1 MGETTPSA
9 VVVELAHVKS
19 QLDGSVNAWLEAVH
33 DGYAARFGN
42 TFADN
47 GYSSL
52 AEIRGMTREEVE
64 GMRSVLAKAG
74 AKAPQLRLIEGAI
87 ADLAAPVAMPTAE
100 VVSIEPP
107 PVATQIPTRP
117 PHEAIVASATGTSV
131 VKLHPNEAI
140 QVPVAPVLAGQNAG
154 LERIYLGMG
163 WRERDPAAGVIDVD
177 CSVTGFA
184 AGYRLAEHTVSYLKL
199 HNAQDGQRATIVHT
213 GDILYG
219 QQGAGP
225 AVDLERIYVDL
236 SNLPAVIDAL
246 ALEANV
252 YTNGVLFSA
261 LSTAYV
267 RLVNADTNQE
277 LARMDLEAL
286 GDSRVSI
293 FTKLFRVTP
302 LVRQRAAAPEWRMV
316 AAFTIRDALFRHDS
330 VYQASMIFNAPQPLA
345 DTPSSQQ
352 SSGSSSLRPKTTY
365 SSPPIALATAAGVA
379 AAIAIFANPDD
390 LSVSRLDPSLFET
403 GVDYSSAI
411 YLGGNLLVDA
421 NFFTGCSCCEFPTCD
436 TVADCSIFGNCGCA
450 DCAIQAV
457 DRCCSASRNVISS
470 FVASCTACL
479 ASICRGIFHA
489 FAGLFDA
496 L

>member
-1 MGETTPSA
+1 MGESTPTA
-9 VVVELAHVKS
+9 VVVELANVKA
-19 QLDGSVNAWLEAVH
+19 QLDGSVDAWLDSVH
-33 DGYAARFGN
+33 EGYAGRFGN
-42 TFADN
+42 CFADN

-64 GMRSVLAKAG
+64 MMKSVLIKEG

-100 VVSIEPP
+100 VVSTAPP
-107 PVATQIPTRP
+107 METQVPTRP
-117 PHEAIVASATGTSV
+117 PDESVVASATGASV
-131 VKLHPNEAI
+131 VKLRPNEAI
-140 QVPVAPVLAGQNAG
+140 QVPVSPVLAGQSAG

-163 WRERDPAAGVIDVD
+163 WRERDPAAGAIDVD

-219 QQGAGP
+219 QQSSGP
-225 AVDLERIYVDL
+225 SVDLERIYVDL
-236 SNLPAVIDAL
+236 SNLPAVVDAL

-286 GDSRVSI
+286 GDSRVSL

-302 LVRQRAAAPEWRMV
+302 NVRQRAAAPEWRMV
-316 AAFTIRDALFRHDS
+316 AAFTIRDALFRHDT
-330 VYQASMIFNAPQPLA
+330 VYQASMRFNAPEPFA

-352 SSGSSSLRPKTTY
+352 STGTTSSRLKTTY
-365 SSPPIALATAAGVA
+365 LSPPIALATAAGVA
-379 AAIAIFANPDD
+379 AAIAIFAHPDN
-390 LSVSRLDPSLFET
+390 LSASNLDSSLFET
-403 GVDYSSAI
+403 GVDYSSAV
-411 YLGGNLLVDA
+411 YLSGNFLADA
-421 NFFTGCSCCEFPTCD
+421 HFFTGCGCFECITCNCL
-436 TVADCSIFGNCGCA
+436 ADCSLLSHCCSTDIAFR
-450 DCAIQAV
+450 AV
-457 DRCCSASRNVISS
+457 ERCCSASCDFIDSA
-470 FVASCTACL
+470 VASSRACL

-489 FAGLFDA
+489 LAGLFDA